1 MSNKLEVFNSKSIV
15 NTLEGLMTKVTD
27 DDCNPDT
34 VNAACNCA
42 ARITDI
48 LKVHLEVEK
57 LNTKRSAI
65 KGK

>member
-1 MSNKLEVFNSKSIV
+1 MSNTPEIFNSRSIV
-15 NTLEGLMTKVTD
+15 NTLEGLMTQVTAE
-27 DDCNPDT
+27 DCSPET

-57 LNTKRSAI
+57 INTRKKAI
-65 KGK
+65 KGN